1 MAKLRNFTLDGD
13 ALRVV
18 AYTDQHGVQRF
29 NVEILQEFQDK
40 ALTMDQFLRF
50 VENLSGDVC
59 EWDAPFHMAATGEM
73 TNGLISGFL
82 KGGAPDGVQLCDVL
96 QD

>member
-40 ALTMDQFLRF
+40 ALTKEQFLQF
-50 VENLSGDVC
+50 VKALSADVC
-59 EWDAPFHMAATGEM
+59 EWNGMLHMTGLGEL
-73 TNGLISGFL
+73 TNSLLRRFVEEGEE
-82 KGGAPDGVQLCDVL
+82 DGVQLCDVL
-96 QD
+96 EG

>member
-40 ALTMDQFLRF
+40 ALTKEQFLKF
-50 VENLSGDVC
+50 IANLAEDVC
-59 EWDAPFHMAATGEM
+59 EWDGPFHKTSDGEM
-73 TNGLISGFL
+73 TNGLIRTFL
-82 KGGAPDGVQLCDVL
+82 KGGEQDGVLLCDVL
-96 QD
+96 EG

>member
-40 ALTMDQFLRF
+40 ALTKDQFLRF
-50 VENLSGDVC
+50 VENLINDVC
-59 EWDAPFHMAATGEM
+59 EWRRPAR
-73 TNGLISGFL
+73 
-82 KGGAPDGVQLCDVL
+82 
-96 QD
+96 